1 MATGDERAPILVA
14 EYHLGDGP
22 KPGDDHVPIQAVER
36 NGGRMALWPEAKRV
50 LSLAVPISLSEV
62 VSFIAYLITT
72 AQVGGLGRLELSAI
86 TLARS
91 VFHITG
97 LSLVVG
103 MASAVETFCGQ
114 AFGARHYGA
123 VGLVLQRAAL
133 MCLITCGLPLV
144 LWTRADWLMLRVMG
158 QQQEVVTLAA
168 PFVRRLSPGLC
179 MWSLIACIKNYLSS
193 QGVVAP
199 LTVVASVCTAAT
211 PLINHVFMFQLGWGV
226 LGAAVAYN
234 LLQLLE
240 VLLLVGAMVWLH
252 LYGQAIGCRTWN
264 GFTTQAFRGWAEY
277 MQIALPSAAAIC
289 LDWWTYEAVVL
300 IAGTLPDA
308 KVQLGAMGLAFDT
321 HALLFMV
328 VEGFSVAA
336 ATRVSNEL
344 GAGRGRVARFA
355 GLVCLCMGL
364 VAPLGASAGLLSAP
378 RQWAGLFTKDSNITS
393 LVVALMPVLT
403 LSNAADS
410 VVSVSSGVLRGSG
423 RQELAFKVNLAV
435 YWFLGLPLAAYLAL
449 RNHMGAM
456 GLWLAMGLA
465 SALQAVVLLGGILRF
480 DWQEEARKALHRVAA
495 SEAGMLASAEA
506 AGAGTAAIIAA
517 EVAERGEGSAITSA
531 ASTAVV
537 AETAETQFRQ
547 RRGSLDAAA
556 GHVMLHAG
564 LGSRHGVHEPLL
576 TAEHIT

>member
-1 MATGDERAPILVA
+1 MG
-14 EYHLGDGP
+14 
-22 KPGDDHVPIQAVER
+22 
-36 NGGRMALWPEAKRV
+36 
-50 LSLAVPISLSEV
+50 
-62 VSFIAYLITT
+62 
-72 AQVGGLGRLELSAI
+72 
-86 TLARS
+86 
-91 VFHITG
+91 
-97 LSLVVG
+97 
-103 MASAVETFCGQ
+103 SAVETFCGQ
-114 AFGARHYGA
+114 AFGAKHFPV
-123 VGLVLQRAAL
+123 VGLVLQRAVL
-133 MCLITCGLPLV
+133 LCLLTCGLPLA
-144 LWTRADWLMLRVMG
+144 LWLRADWLMMRVMG
-158 QQQEVVTLAA
+158 QQPEVVALAA

-179 MWSLIACIKNYLSS
+179 MWAFITCIKNYLSS

-211 PLINHVFMFQLGWGV
+211 PLFNHVFMFQLGWGV

-252 LYGQAIGCRTWN
+252 LYGQETGCRTWN
-264 GFTTQAFRGWAEY
+264 GFSTQAFRGWGEY

-344 GAGRGRVARFA
+344 GAGRGRAARFA
-355 GLVCLCMGL
+355 ALVCLGL
-364 VAPLGASAGLLSAP
+364 GMAAPLGASAGLLSAP

-403 LSNAADS
+403 LSNLADS

-456 GLWLAMGLA
+456 GLWLAMGFA
-465 SALQAVVLLGGILRF
+465 SALQAVILLGGILQF
-480 DWQEEARKALHRVAA
+480 DWPEEARKALRRVAA
-495 SEAGMLASAEA
+495 SEEAGMLASAEA
-506 AGAGTAAIIAA
+506 ADASGAGTAAIIAA
-517 EVAERGEGSAITSA
+517 EVAERGEGSAATATALTA
-531 ASTAVV
+531 AVAAVAV
-537 AETAETQFRQ
+537 TAETQSRQ
-547 RRGSLDAAA
+547 RRGSLEAAA